1 MKILFLGTCAADY
14 NPRLHTDLA
23 NCFDL
28 NARRSNAVLLNGH
41 TLIDCGDWIL
51 KELEIAGVPA
61 AAIENV
67 MVSHSHKDHFR
78 PDHLC
83 TLAQQAGHPIHIYAS
98 ADTLG
103 LLAQKVQGVPG
114 GDLLVPHL
122 MQSRPAPVTVQ
133 VGELTVTPYPSN
145 HQTDIP
151 GEETLH
157 YLILQDGRKL
167 FYGTDGAW
175 LPTVTGK
182 SLFEAQLN
190 CYLFDATCGDYDDD
204 YRIFEHNT
212 LPMIRTMIKVL
223 RDHNA
228 FAPDAKLYLTHIAPS
243 LHKPHAETVE
253 IAARDGLL
261 VAYDGLEVEI

>member
-1 MKILFLGTCAADY
+1 MKLLFLGTCAADY
-14 NPRLHTDLA
+14 NPRLRTDLA
-23 NCFDL
+23 DCFDL

-51 KELEIAGVPA
+51 KELEIAGVEA

-98 ADTLG
+98 ADTLE
-103 LLAQKVQGVPG
+103 LLAKKTAGVPG
-114 GDLLVPHL
+114 GELLVPHR
-122 MQSRPAPVTVQ
+122 MNSRCTPTAVQ
-133 VGELTVTPYPSN
+133 VDELSVITLPSN
-145 HQTDIP
+145 HQTEIP

-157 YLILQDGRKL
+157 YLVEQDGRTL

-182 SLFEAQLN
+182 YLFEKQLN

-212 LPMIRTMIKVL
+212 IPMIRTMLKVL
-223 RDHNA
+223 RQHNA

-243 LHKPHAETVE
+243 LHKPHDETVQL
-253 IAARDGLL
+253 AAKDGLL
-261 VAYDGLEVEI
+261 VAYDGLEVEV